1 MGVVFDGYDDIHS
14 TKSVEHSRCRQGVVV
29 APDIKIGNLHMRF
42 LVKKNEFLRN
52 VNNKKSFIK
61 LLRKK
66 FEDHATE
73 FYQSYANPD
82 VL

>member
-1 MGVVFDGYDDIHS
+1 MKV
-14 TKSVEHSRCRQGVVV
+14 
-29 APDIKIGNLHMRF
+29 

-66 FEDHATE
+66 FEDHGIET
-73 FYQSYANPD
+73 YQSYRDAD
-82 VL
+82 EQMET